1 MKLNRSARNIL
12 SITAFAW
19 SIPFAQAGD
28 VLQPETESR
37 RERASSLSLSQ
48 DAVSTDAVSTDAV
61 STDRG
66 AGGTSGPAGCEVVRR
81 FRRVP

>member
-48 DAVSTDAVSTDAV
+48 DAVSTDAVSTD
-61 STDRG
+61 RG